1 MREHQSSR
9 CVSRG
14 VRHRR
19 NHPCHRPSHFC
30 QTPTEFHP
38 EFGYIWPAAH
48 NRRLMRIAL
57 TSTAAGAL
65 FGIIVALVMT
75 SRADPDVARTATA
88 LSVAPAP
95 AQEPAIV
102 GPASAPISRGRYKIP
117 RRCQI
122 MQRANLALSRQQMP
136 QQRDAQTPA
145 GAHSQ
150 AGGASAV
157 GARASCSAAG
167 SRNHHRGESRGET
180 EGEETREDVQAPSRS
195 RSRVR
200 GHGPRRPLWGS
211 ATPMRRLIRRVTKRG
226 GLLGAGDIAAS

>member
-1 MREHQSSR
+1 M
-9 CVSRG
+9 
-14 VRHRR
+14 
-19 NHPCHRPSHFC
+19 PSPLALLP
-30 QTPTEFHP
+30 TPPEFHP

-102 GPASAPISRGRYKIP
+102 GPASAPIHAAATNPPSLPNHATSKPGPISTANASTTRRANPSRRAFSSRRRQRSRRPRQLFSRRKPKSPP
-117 RRCQI
+117 RRKP
-122 MQRANLALSRQQMP
+122 RRNRRRRNARRRP
-136 QQRDAQTPA
+136 
-145 GAHSQ
+145 
-150 AGGASAV
+150 SAV
-157 GARASCSAAG
+157 EIAIASSRPRTAAAVMG
-167 SRNHHRGESRGET
+167 I
-180 EGEETREDVQAPSRS
+180 P
-195 RSRVR
+195 
-200 GHGPRRPLWGS
+200 

>member
-1 MREHQSSR
+1 M
-9 CVSRG
+9 
-14 VRHRR
+14 
-19 NHPCHRPSHFC
+19 PSPLALLP
-30 QTPTEFHP
+30 TPPEFHP

-102 GPASAPISRGRYKIP
+102 GPASAPIADGGRYRIA

-180 EGEETREDVQAPSRS
+180 EGEETREDVQASSRS

-200 GHGPRRPLWGS
+200 GHGPRRPLRGFA